1 MCSKLHEVMNNG
13 DENERTPEALRARF
27 EPHLMETFHEQRVLF
42 EEGRIR
48 LHATAQLECDEWGVS
63 VRLEPETDRDPFTVS
78 GAWEILSVWRNRVGA
93 AYVNWGISVPVVNK
107 EEQ

>member
-1 MCSKLHEVMNNG
+1 MNNG

-93 AYVNWGISVPVVNK
+93 AYVNWGISVPVVC
-107 EEQ
+107 EEDR

>member
-1 MCSKLHEVMNNG
+1 MSTNS
-13 DENERTPEALRARF
+13 DESRTPEALRARF

-63 VRLEPETDRDPFTVS
+63 VRLEPESDREPFTVS

-93 AYVNWGISVPVVNK
+93 AYVGWGISVPAG
-107 EEQ
+107 EEAP

>member
-1 MCSKLHEVMNNG
+1 MSKNS
-13 DENERTPEALRARF
+13 DESRTLEALRARF

-48 LHATAQLECDEWGVS
+48 LHATALLECDEWGVS

-93 AYVNWGISVPVVNK
+93 VYVNWGISVPAS
-107 EEQ
+107 EDTP

>member
-1 MCSKLHEVMNNG
+1 MSKNS
-13 DENERTPEALRARF
+13 DESRTPEALRARF

-48 LHATAQLECDEWGVS
+48 LHATALLECDEWGVS

-93 AYVNWGISVPVVNK
+93 VYVNWGISVPAS
-107 EEQ
+107 EDTP

>member
-1 MCSKLHEVMNNG
+1 MNNG

-27 EPHLMETFHEQRVLF
+27 EPHLMATFHEQRVLF

-93 AYVNWGISVPVVNK
+93 AYVNWGISVPVVC
-107 EEQ
+107 EEDR

>member
-1 MCSKLHEVMNNG
+1 MSKNS
-13 DENERTPEALRARF
+13 DESRTPGALRARF

-48 LHATAQLECDEWGVS
+48 LHATARLECDAWGVS

-78 GAWEILSVWRNRVGA
+78 GAWEILSVWKNRLGA
-93 AYVNWGISVPVVNK
+93 AYVSWGISLPED
-107 EEQ
+107 EETDP

>member
-48 LHATAQLECDEWGVS
+48 LHATAQLECDAWGVS

-93 AYVNWGISVPVVNK
+93 AYVGWDISIPV
-107 EEQ
+107 EHEGEQ

>member
-1 MCSKLHEVMNNG
+1 MSTNS
-13 DENERTPEALRARF
+13 DESRTPEALRARF

-63 VRLEPETDRDPFTVS
+63 VRLEPESDRQPFTVS

-93 AYVNWGISVPVVNK
+93 AYVGWGISVPAG
-107 EEQ
+107 EEAP

>member
-1 MCSKLHEVMNNG
+1 MSKNT
-13 DENERTPEALRARF
+13 DESRTPEALRARF
-27 EPHLMETFHEQRVLF
+27 EPHLLETFHEQRVLF
-42 EEGRIR
+42 EERRIR

-93 AYVNWGISVPVVNK
+93 AYVSWGISVPAR
-107 EEQ
+107 EEAP

>member
-1 MCSKLHEVMNNG
+1 MSTNS
-13 DENERTPEALRARF
+13 DENRTSEALRARF
-27 EPHLMETFHEQRVLF
+27 EPHLMETFHGHRVLF

-63 VRLEPETDRDPFTVS
+63 VRLEPENDREPFTVS

-93 AYVNWGISVPVVNK
+93 PYVGWGISVPAG
-107 EEQ
+107 EEAP

>member
-1 MCSKLHEVMNNG
+1 MSKNS
-13 DENERTPEALRARF
+13 DESRTPEALRARF

-93 AYVNWGISVPVVNK
+93 AYVNWGISVPASK
-107 EEQ
+107 EAP

>member
-1 MCSKLHEVMNNG
+1 MSNTS
-13 DENERTPEALRARF
+13 DESRTPEALRARF
-27 EPHLMETFHEQRVLF
+27 EPHLMATFHEQRVLF

-93 AYVNWGISVPVVNK
+93 AYVNWGISVPPK
-107 EEQ
+107 E

>member
-1 MCSKLHEVMNNG
+1 MSNTS
-13 DENERTPEALRARF
+13 DESRTPEALRARF

-93 AYVNWGISVPVVNK
+93 AYVNWGISVPVVC
-107 EEQ
+107 EEER

>member
-1 MCSKLHEVMNNG
+1 MSKNT
-13 DENERTPEALRARF
+13 DESRTAEALRARF

-78 GAWEILSVWRNRVGA
+78 GAWEILSVWRNRLGA
-93 AYVNWGISVPVVNK
+93 AYVSWGISIP
-107 EEQ
+107 QQD